1 MSNKDVGSYI
11 GGWLWCKVCVVY
23 IVIGS
28 LHPNGNNFGF
38 IELND
43 DSTKFSIRGT
53 RRKSTHLQT
62 QKEITQ

>member
-1 MSNKDVGSYI
+1 MSNKDIGSYI
-11 GGWLWCKVCVVY
+11 GGWLWCKDCVVH

-28 LHPNGNNFGF
+28 LHPSGNNFGF

-53 RRKSTHLQT
+53 RRKSTYLQT
-62 QKEITQ
+62 QKEITH